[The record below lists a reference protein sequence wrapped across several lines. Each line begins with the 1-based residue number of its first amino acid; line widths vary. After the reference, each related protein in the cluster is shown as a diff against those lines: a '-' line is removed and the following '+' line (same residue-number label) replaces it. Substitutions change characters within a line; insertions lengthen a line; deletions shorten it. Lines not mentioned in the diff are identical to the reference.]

1 MYKAGI
7 GVVQIACLYALSLF
21 SNFIVGFFHLALP
34 GSIIGIFILFF
45 LLQTKIIRVT
55 WIESGANM
63 LLANLLLFFIPSAVG
78 IIKYEEL
85 LASDGLRILLVI
97 ILGTVI
103 VMACTGLVAQ
113 KIAHL
118 RSKDF
123 HHDNI

>member
-1 MYKAGI
+1 MYKAGV

-21 SNFIVGFFHLALP
+21 SNFIAGFFHLALP

-45 LLQTKIIRVT
+45 LLQTKIVRVT

-78 IIKYEEL
+78 IIKHEEL

-103 VMACTGLVAQ
+103 VMACTGLAAQ

-118 RSKDF
+118 RSKDV